1 MIVDWTGWL
10 FLPLEKFSH
19 WTLKFLRFSNSWSWI
34 FVCFMCIF
42 TIYSFSR
49 IFPLLLDVTTS
60 NQICR
65 GGRVIFTILTE
76 NFRKRTDILRR
87 PNGQRDCGMHVF
99 CPKQAISKDV
109 LISKEGRT
117 KFLAISYNLRFLF
130 STPTSLFQRRDDD
143 YQWVMN
149 GAVKLQNNG
158 ELETVS
164 SFNPKEEFE
173 KRRWV
178 LITNVPDGVDLE
190 VRYRDCL
197 PCEQN
202 LRIRSWKL
210 LEQALKQ
217 RSQQP

>member
-1 MIVDWTGWL
+1 
-10 FLPLEKFSH
+10 
-19 WTLKFLRFSNSWSWI
+19 
-34 FVCFMCIF
+34 
-42 TIYSFSR
+42 
-49 IFPLLLDVTTS
+49 
-60 NQICR
+60 
-65 GGRVIFTILTE
+65 
-76 NFRKRTDILRR
+76 
-87 PNGQRDCGMHVF
+87 
-99 CPKQAISKDV
+99 
-109 LISKEGRT
+109 
-117 KFLAISYNLRFLF
+117 
-130 STPTSLFQRRDDD
+130 
-143 YQWVMN
+143 MN

-217 RSQQP
+217 RSQQPYIYANTVTICYLHHKLTVLLNSFYVMYFSLGSSWKLLVMILTIEPVFTVWAKSEFLRVLFRSCTLQWGGWRGGGGGEGKRYTLTLKNWKTDHLYSMPQPKNWD

>member
-1 MIVDWTGWL
+1 
-10 FLPLEKFSH
+10 
-19 WTLKFLRFSNSWSWI
+19 
-34 FVCFMCIF
+34 
-42 TIYSFSR
+42 
-49 IFPLLLDVTTS
+49 
-60 NQICR
+60 
-65 GGRVIFTILTE
+65 
-76 NFRKRTDILRR
+76 
-87 PNGQRDCGMHVF
+87 
-99 CPKQAISKDV
+99 
-109 LISKEGRT
+109 
-117 KFLAISYNLRFLF
+117 
-130 STPTSLFQRRDDD
+130 
-143 YQWVMN
+143 MN

-217 RSQQP
+217 RSQQPYIYANTDNNLLSASQADCTVGFLYVMYFSFGSSWKLLVMILTIEPVFTVWAKSEFLRVLFRSCTLQWGGWRGGGGREALYAYT

>member
-1 MIVDWTGWL
+1 MTLQSPSWAKITFVRRSPAIFNHAIGSGRDLSSLNYDQTFLLARHEMIVDWTGWL

-49 IFPLLLDVTTS
+49 IFPLLLDVTAS

-130 STPTSLFQRRDDD
+130 
-143 YQWVMN
+143 
-149 GAVKLQNNG
+149 
-158 ELETVS
+158 
-164 SFNPKEEFE
+164 
-173 KRRWV
+173 
-178 LITNVPDGVDLE
+178 
-190 VRYRDCL
+190 
-197 PCEQN
+197 
-202 LRIRSWKL
+202 
-210 LEQALKQ
+210 
-217 RSQQP
+217 

>member
-1 MIVDWTGWL
+1 
-10 FLPLEKFSH
+10 
-19 WTLKFLRFSNSWSWI
+19 
-34 FVCFMCIF
+34 
-42 TIYSFSR
+42 
-49 IFPLLLDVTTS
+49 
-60 NQICR
+60 
-65 GGRVIFTILTE
+65 
-76 NFRKRTDILRR
+76 
-87 PNGQRDCGMHVF
+87 
-99 CPKQAISKDV
+99 
-109 LISKEGRT
+109 
-117 KFLAISYNLRFLF
+117 
-130 STPTSLFQRRDDD
+130 
-143 YQWVMN
+143 MN

-190 VRYRDCL
+190 VSYRDCL

-217 RSQQP
+217 RSQQPYIYANTVTICYLHHKLTVLLNSFYVMYFSLGSSWKLLVMILTIEPVFTVWAKREFLKVLFRSCTLQWLDEGGGGGGGGVIAFFMRILRWASFSYALTKGWATDNNFIIDFFPVCLPPPSCTLWPVPKRYLNQRERW

>member
-1 MIVDWTGWL
+1 
-10 FLPLEKFSH
+10 
-19 WTLKFLRFSNSWSWI
+19 
-34 FVCFMCIF
+34 
-42 TIYSFSR
+42 
-49 IFPLLLDVTTS
+49 
-60 NQICR
+60 
-65 GGRVIFTILTE
+65 
-76 NFRKRTDILRR
+76 
-87 PNGQRDCGMHVF
+87 
-99 CPKQAISKDV
+99 
-109 LISKEGRT
+109 
-117 KFLAISYNLRFLF
+117 
-130 STPTSLFQRRDDD
+130 
-143 YQWVMN
+143 MN

-217 RSQQP
+217 RSQQPYIYANTVTICYLHHKLTVLLNSFYVMYFSLGSSWKLLVMILTIEPVFTVWAKREFLKVLFRSCTLQWGGWRGGGGGREALYAYT

>member
-1 MIVDWTGWL
+1 
-10 FLPLEKFSH
+10 
-19 WTLKFLRFSNSWSWI
+19 
-34 FVCFMCIF
+34 
-42 TIYSFSR
+42 
-49 IFPLLLDVTTS
+49 
-60 NQICR
+60 
-65 GGRVIFTILTE
+65 
-76 NFRKRTDILRR
+76 
-87 PNGQRDCGMHVF
+87 
-99 CPKQAISKDV
+99 
-109 LISKEGRT
+109 
-117 KFLAISYNLRFLF
+117 
-130 STPTSLFQRRDDD
+130 
-143 YQWVMN
+143 MN

-217 RSQQP
+217 RSQQPYIYANTVTICYLHHKLTVLLNSFYVMYFSLGSSWKLLVMILTIEPVFTVWAKREFLKVLFRSCTLQWVDGGGRGEGKGSVIRLHLKTEKTTIFTLYPNRKIETDWLETGILSCRIWRQISFKALTLLI

>member
-1 MIVDWTGWL
+1 
-10 FLPLEKFSH
+10 
-19 WTLKFLRFSNSWSWI
+19 
-34 FVCFMCIF
+34 
-42 TIYSFSR
+42 
-49 IFPLLLDVTTS
+49 
-60 NQICR
+60 
-65 GGRVIFTILTE
+65 
-76 NFRKRTDILRR
+76 
-87 PNGQRDCGMHVF
+87 
-99 CPKQAISKDV
+99 
-109 LISKEGRT
+109 
-117 KFLAISYNLRFLF
+117 
-130 STPTSLFQRRDDD
+130 
-143 YQWVMN
+143 MN

-217 RSQQP
+217 RSQQPYIYANTVTICYLHHKLTVLLNSFYVMYFSLGSSWKLLVTILTIEPVFTVWAKSEFLRVLFRSCTLQWGGWRGGGGGREAL